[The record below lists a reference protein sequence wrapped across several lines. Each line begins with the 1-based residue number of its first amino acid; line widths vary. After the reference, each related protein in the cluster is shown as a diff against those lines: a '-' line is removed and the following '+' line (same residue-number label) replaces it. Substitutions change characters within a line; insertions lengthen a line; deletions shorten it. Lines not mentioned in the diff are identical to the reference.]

1 MGIFDRIRERG
12 SKEEGIRIVTKTTGD
27 SMTSDIEILRGEVAG
42 ILFDVTKDDVSYIFG
57 NMVESLEETEKE
69 VKDASWEVDRMLK
82 AMHESDDFYMQHV
95 AQVRLDRWSKG
106 RVTVVGDARYAPSP
120 LTGMGTSLAFIGAYV
135 LAGEISKHPNN
146 VPAALESYVCVLR
159 PYVERI
165 QKLPP
170 GIPWIVNPQ
179 STWCIKV
186 LEIVFWGAGLL
197 QNTLIAR
204 LFWKIGEYLPA
215 GNGDFKLPD
224 YEAFKQ

>member
-1 MGIFDRIRERG
+1 MGSNTFGQGGRALVLRPDNIGRTRAFLCLTIYYKSDERLVKFG
-12 SKEEGIRIVTKTTGD
+12 KASQ
-27 SMTSDIEILRGEVAG
+27 AG
-42 ILFDVTKDDVSYIFG
+42 ISAQKAVCQEMFQ
-57 NMVESLEETEKE
+57 
-69 VKDASWEVDRMLK
+69 DAGWEVDRMLK
-82 AMHESDDFYMQHV
+82 AMHESDNFYMLHV

-106 RVTVVGDARYAPSP
+106 RVTVVGDAGYAPSP

-135 LAGEISKHPNN
+135 LAGEISKHSNN

-186 LEIVFWGAGLL
+186 LETVFWGAGLL
-197 QNTLIAR
+197 QNTLIAK